1 MKKKSL
7 MLALAML
14 ALVGCNTK
22 KDDTKEVQELKQE
35 IEDLKANVKELK
47 GNKNA
52 DNKEDDEELSYS
64 EQIAKNLEEAKK
76 KRENDPNAVDKGGL
90 KEAKAELEKKKPS
103 NLSDIIMD
111 NVKAMT
117 ADAVSSITFDESVK
131 LIENN
136 PEIFLDDSASD
147 TMINMFNNVFWD
159 ELYVDAKTPQ
169 PITQIEGTYF
179 REIKASLDSDKFN
192 VYKVGFFPNPSR
204 DDVHYFTVFYCGNVS
219 NYLYPNGNKNDYL
232 KIWALPVGVY
242 QLKNDKGET
251 HTTYVFVS
259 SDTFQ
264 HTAYKYFE
272 GGSY

>member
-7 MLALAML
+7 MLALAIL
-14 ALVGCNTK
+14 ALVGCDTK
-22 KDDTKEVQELKQE
+22 KDDTKEVKELKQE

-47 GNKNA
+47 GN
-52 DNKEDDEELSYS
+52 DDAKGEKELSYS
-64 EQIAKNLEEAKK
+64 EQIQQNIKDAEKK
-76 KRENDPNAVDKGGL
+76 YKSEPKPTDKSGL
-90 KEAKAELEKKKPS
+90 KEIKAELEKKKPS

-117 ADAVSSITFDESVK
+117 ADAVSSVTFDESVK
-131 LIENN
+131 LIKNN

-147 TMINMFNNVFWD
+147 TMINMFNSVFWD

-169 PITQIEGTYF
+169 PITKIEGTYF
-179 REIKASLDSDKFN
+179 REFKASLDSDKFN
-192 VYKVGFFPNPSR
+192 VYQVGFFPNPSR
-204 DDVHYFTVFYCGNVS
+204 DDVHYFTVFYCGNIS
-219 NYLYPNGNKNDYL
+219 NYLYPNGNKNNYL

-242 QLKNDKGET
+242 QLKNDDGET
-251 HTTYVFVS
+251 HTTYIFVS

-272 GGSY
+272 GESY